1 MDLATF
7 LAIAV
12 AVIVALSGYLLF
24 NEVPTFGM
32 GSRSRRTSRR

>member
-12 AVIVALSGYLLF
+12 AVIVALSGYFLF
-24 NEVPTFGM
+24 NEVPTFGTSS
-32 GSRSRRTSRR
+32 GSRRPRHR

>member
-7 LAIAV
+7 LAIGV

-24 NEVPTFGM
+24 NEVPSVGIGS
-32 GSRSRRTSRR
+32 GSRRSSRR